1 MNKNVMGI
9 VFIIVAAALLAFYAW
24 PKMKPYVSA
33 PATGPGTEMTTAPL
47 I

>member
-9 VFIIVAAALLAFYAW
+9 VFIILAAALLAFYAW

-33 PATGPGTEMTTAPL
+33 PPAGEPTEMTTAPL